1 MCESVSG
8 VNRKKLTE
16 VKSREALKAREE
28 KGEAVAGRE
37 PREEKRRLV
46 VVREERE
53 KRSVRE
59 DHGSIIHMP
68 STHIDNS
75 VDI

>member
-1 MCESVSG
+1 MSESLNG

-16 VKSREALKAREE
+16 VKSCEALKAREE
-28 KGEAVAGRE
+28 EGEAVAVRE
-37 PREEKRRLV
+37 PREERRRLV

-59 DHGSIIHMP
+59 DHGSNIHMP
-68 STHIDNS
+68 STHIDNP